1 MVVRPELSALSV
13 NSAPKLNQSAV
24 LAKTLKFGSNT
35 APPYAD
41 TSADSAFVDS
51 ELTSPGSE
59 LRASWVSI
67 KLLKIIAISHFC
79 WL

>member
-35 APPYAD
+35 GSPYAD
-41 TSADSAFVDS
+41 GSADSAFVDY
-51 ELTSPGSE
+51 ELTSPGSKP
-59 LRASWVSI
+59 RVSWVN
-67 KLLKIIAISHFC
+67 
-79 WL
+79 